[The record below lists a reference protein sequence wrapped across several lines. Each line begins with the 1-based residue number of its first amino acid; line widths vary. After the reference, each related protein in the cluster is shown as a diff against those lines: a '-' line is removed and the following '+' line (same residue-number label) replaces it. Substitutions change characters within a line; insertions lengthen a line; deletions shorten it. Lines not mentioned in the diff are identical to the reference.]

1 MSAMHTKFAELAFSL
16 VCMAPTK
23 GADAEAVA
31 AVKQWLKQIGSG
43 QLVVAPPKKP
53 KVKAA

>member
-1 MSAMHTKFAELAFSL
+1 MHTKFAELAFSL

>member
-1 MSAMHTKFAELAFSL
+1 MQTKLAELAFNL
-16 VCMAPTK
+16 ICTAPTK
-23 GADAEAVA
+23 GADAEAVT